1 MLNKLVNSL
10 ESQRQR
16 LFNSIE
22 WLKNLSAEVK
32 KLQKIE
38 FTNINPIT
46 ENTREVSIAL
56 SLKQDVHVTSI
67 ICIPENLMDL
77 IKDPNTS
84 QEALRIATAL
94 EWEKKGT
101 KSIESWFVKE
111 KTIWKGSEQ
120 ETVIFLTK
128 TIREFMNYWFENPPK
143 AVYRIKNEY
152 EITKRTI

>member
-1 MLNKLVNSL
+1 MLAKLINSL
-10 ESQRQR
+10 ESQKQR
-16 LFNSIE
+16 ITTSVE
-22 WLKNLSAEVK
+22 WLKNLSTEVK

-46 ENTREVSIAL
+46 ENTKEVSIAF

-67 ICIPENLMDL
+67 ICIPENLFDL
-77 IKDPNTS
+77 IKDPNTT

-111 KTIWKGSEQ
+111 KSIWKGSEQ

-128 TIREFMNYWFENPPK
+128 TIREFMSYWFENPPK
-143 AVYRIKNEY
+143 AVYRVKNEY
-152 EITKRTI
+152 EITKREV

>member
-1 MLNKLVNSL
+1 MLAKLINSL
-10 ESQRQR
+10 ESQKQR
-16 LFNSIE
+16 ITTSVE
-22 WLKNLSAEVK
+22 WLKNLSTEVK

-46 ENTREVSIAL
+46 ENTKEVSIAL

-67 ICIPENLMDL
+67 ICIPENLFDL
-77 IKDPNTS
+77 IKDPNTA

-94 EWEKKGT
+94 EWEKKGI

-111 KTIWKGSEQ
+111 KSIWKGSEQ

-128 TIREFMNYWFENPPK
+128 TIREFMSYWFENPPK
-143 AVYRIKNEY
+143 AVYRVKNEY